1 LIPHPNRITIDL
13 SALEHNLNQVKRLID
28 PGTRIMGIVKS
39 DGYGH
44 GLLRVS
50 QLLEKKNIYALGVAH
65 LHEALQL
72 RLKGIKVPIV
82 VLCGIRSREDSEE
95 VVEKAL
101 RPVVYDL
108 SSAEIL
114 SQVAVRKGKKV
125 NIHLKIDTG
134 MGRLGIP
141 YKEAGPFMEK
151 VLALPGLNIEALMS
165 HLSSADEEN
174 GDFTDTQIRNFK
186 HAVDIGRSMGIDP
199 ALNNLANSAGIMA
212 HKESHFKMVRPGIM
226 LYGGLPSP
234 GFKAPLSLRPVMG
247 LKGRILQIRDLPDS
261 TPVSYGRR
269 YVTEGPMKIA
279 VVSAGYG
286 DGLPRNLSNRGTAL
300 IRGKK
305 TAMVGAICMNM
316 VICDV
321 TRMEDVMPGDE
332 AILLGIQGDQVITAD
347 DIAGLCDT
355 ISYEIL
361 LSIGTKGYREY
372 I

>member
-1 LIPHPNRITIDL
+1 MPHPNRITIDL

-28 PGTRIMGIVKS
+28 PDTRIMAIVKS
-39 DGYGH
+39 DAYGH

-72 RLKGIKVPIV
+72 RLNGIKVPIV

-101 RPVVYDL
+101 TPVVYEL
-108 SSAEIL
+108 SSAELL
-114 SQVAVRKGKKV
+114 SQVALRKGKKV

-141 YKEAGPFMEK
+141 YKETGPFIQK
-151 VLALPGLNIEALMS
+151 VLGLPGLNIEALMS
-165 HLSSADEEN
+165 HLSSADEGT
-174 GDFTDTQIRNFK
+174 GDFTDTQIRNFR

-234 GFKAPLSLRPVMG
+234 NFKAPLSLRPVMG
-247 LKGRILQIRDLPDS
+247 LKGQILQTRDLPPS

-269 YVTEGPMKIA
+269 YFTEGPMKLA

-305 TAMVGAICMNM
+305 TAMVGIICMNM

-321 TRMEDVMPGDE
+321 TGIEDVMPGDE
-332 AILLGIQGDQVITAD
+332 AVLLGVQGDHVITAD
-347 DIAGLCDT
+347 DIAALCDT

>member
-1 LIPHPNRITIDL
+1 MTPYPNRITIDL

-39 DGYGH
+39 DAYGH

-50 QLLEKKNIYALGVAH
+50 RFLERKNIYALGVAH

-72 RLKGIKVPIV
+72 RLNGIKVPIV
-82 VLCGIRSREDSEE
+82 ILCGIRSREDSEE
-95 VVEKAL
+95 VVEKAFQ
-101 RPVVYDL
+101 PVVYDL
-108 SSAEIL
+108 SSAELL
-114 SQVAVRKGKKV
+114 SQEAVRKGKKV

-151 VLALPGLNIEALMS
+151 VIGLPGLNIEALMS

-174 GDFTDTQIRNFK
+174 SDFTDTQIANFK
-186 HAVDIGRSMGIDP
+186 HAIDIGRSMGIDP
-199 ALNNLANSAGIMA
+199 HLNSLANSAGIMA

-234 GFKAPLSLRPVMG
+234 GFKTPLSLRPVMG
-247 LKGRILQIRDLPDS
+247 LKGRILQTRNLPDS

-269 YVTEGPMKIA
+269 YFTQGPMKIA

-286 DGLPRNLSNRGTAL
+286 NGLPRNLSNKGTAL
-300 IRGKK
+300 IKGRR
-305 TAMVGAICMNM
+305 TPMVGMMCMNM
-316 VICDV
+316 LICDI
-321 TRMEDVMPGDE
+321 TGMDDVMPGDE
-332 AILLGIQGDQVITAD
+332 AVLLGHQGDQVITAD

-355 ISYEIL
+355 ISYEIF

-372 I
+372 V